1 MPFIYA
7 PLGTLHPEWEDRW
20 KLAGFEFV
28 LKGLCSIQR
37 YVISRILPGISW
49 DESLVLNAAANGDAK
64 ERITH
69 ACQVCSGFAA
79 HFVCLWGK
87 LWGRALWNLMN
98 PAGVETK
105 LWSGKIEFLR
115 EAAWSWQGQGAPLGC
130 GVEFWQAVSRA
141 GSAAPLSS
149 TGDQQHL
156 VWRPGYIPK
165 SQGWTRVVPFA

>member
-49 DESLVLNAAANGDAK
+49 DESLVFNAAANGDAK

-87 LWGRALWNLMN
+87 LWGRPLWNLMN

-115 EAAWSWQGQGAPLGC
+115 EAAWGWQGQGAPW
-130 GVEFWQAVSRA
+130 GVV
-141 GSAAPLSS
+141 LSS
-149 TGDQQHL
+149 GRQWAELGQLHPWAALGT
-156 VWRPGYIPK
+156 
-165 SQGWTRVVPFA
+165 SST